1 MVFLLLLSRA
11 FFWSPQNYKNKIA
24 SIKFIEGDDIIMIMD
39 TQKGILKCII
49 GDNIEELLYT
59 NIPLDKPL

>member
-1 MVFLLLLSRA
+1 
-11 FFWSPQNYKNKIA
+11 
-24 SIKFIEGDDIIMIMD
+24 MIMD